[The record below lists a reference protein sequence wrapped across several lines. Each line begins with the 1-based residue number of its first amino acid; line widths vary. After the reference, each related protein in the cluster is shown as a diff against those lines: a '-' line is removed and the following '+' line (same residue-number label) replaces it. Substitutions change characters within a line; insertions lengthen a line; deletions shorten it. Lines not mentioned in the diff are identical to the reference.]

1 MDSINTTFSR
11 NIYSKRILCELIKSE
26 TNEEEN
32 TKIYEISNKFS
43 YFIEVILNK
52 SQNKFHFIQDFICY
66 IVEINSELIK
76 ILPEYHNLNE
86 EINLRFIIPAKNVYD
101 FAFEIYFALYDLYNV
116 NIKLKKIDLNYFI
129 EIFKIKCPF
138 QFDER

>member
-1 MDSINTTFSR
+1 MDIDQQNSNVSIDTINTNSSR

-32 TKIYEISNKFS
+32 IKITEISNKFS

-52 SQNKFHFIQDFICY
+52 SQNKFHFIQDLLCY

-76 ILPEYHNLNE
+76 ILPEYNDLNE
-86 EINLRFIIPAKNVYD
+86 DMNLRYIIPAKNVYN
-101 FAFEIYFALYDLYNV
+101 FALEIYFVLYDLYNV
-116 NIKLKKIDLNYFI
+116 N
-129 EIFKIKCPF
+129 
-138 QFDER
+138 

>member
-1 MDSINTTFSR
+1 MDIDQQNSNVSIDTINTNSSR

-32 TKIYEISNKFS
+32 IKITEISNKFS

-52 SQNKFHFIQDFICY
+52 SQNKFHFIQDLLCY

-76 ILPEYHNLNE
+76 ILPEYNDLNE
-86 EINLRFIIPAKNVYD
+86 DMNLRYIIPAKNVYN
-101 FAFEIYFALYDLYNV
+101 FALEIYFVLYDLYNV
-116 NIKLKKIDLNYFI
+116 NSS
-129 EIFKIKCPF
+129 
-138 QFDER
+138 